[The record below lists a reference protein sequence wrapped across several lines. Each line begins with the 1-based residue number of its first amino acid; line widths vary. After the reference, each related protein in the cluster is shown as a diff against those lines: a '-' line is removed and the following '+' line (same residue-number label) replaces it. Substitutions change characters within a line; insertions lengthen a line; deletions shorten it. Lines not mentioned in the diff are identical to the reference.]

1 MEVALATIAFCALLV
16 LGGAGFAWGVHVL
29 VRPRDLQARSA
40 TALREL
46 EPRGGRHRIHVR
58 LVELIVL
65 ASVFAS
71 GTGAVLALAGAAAPI
86 GLPVVVGGL
95 SLWLSLWWAWRRG
108 SLRDLADEDS
118 A

>member
-16 LGGAGFAWGVHVL
+16 LAGAGFAWGVHVL

-65 ASVFAS
+65 AAVFAS
-71 GTGAVLALAGAAAPI
+71 GTGAVLALAGAGAPI
-86 GLPVVVGGL
+86 GVPVIVGGL